1 MPKAVGEAQGK
12 ISGRIIIEQLIRNM
26 ELGQFEMGYSI
37 LTPCIFSLYLHPDD
51 YARLTGVFDLIRE
64 DAKKGAGGQAGATER
79 QAASGLGALRGAKDR
94 KPYKIAGK
102 DWTFEFFPDSEGVVP
117 LGDVE
122 IHSELN
128 ETPQPGYHGTKTT
141 LLDREPSVGAI
152 TGRTAG
158 PAAFGRHEHGES
170 RRSGDTRRSAMKT
183 TPVRSSFLMTQDEI
197 SVGRGGDD
205 AQVSLALYTNDEV
218 SREHLRVRRDADA
231 RSAFVIVDKSMN
243 GTWLNGKRLAR
254 GVEET
259 LPPKSQISV
268 AEVITLQFEARCMIA
283 SPTSPT
289 FRSCFCS
296 WDSRSLSW

>member
-1 MPKAVGEAQGK
+1 MPIGEAQGK

-51 YARLTGVFDLIRE
+51 YARLAGVFELIRE
-64 DAKKGAGGQAGATER
+64 DARKALAGRLAQLNAKPL
-79 QAASGLGALRGAKDR
+79 GLGALRGAKNR
-94 KPYKIAGK
+94 KPYKIASK

-141 LLDREPSVGAI
+141 LLDREPSVGGI
-152 TGRTAG
+152 TGRAG
-158 PAAFGRHEHGES
+158 GARPETREMGE
-170 RRSGDTRRSAMKT
+170 RTGDRVYAEIHYEDDSG
-183 TPVRSSFLMTQDEI
+183 PQLYLMTQDEI
-197 SVGRGGDD
+197 SVGRGGDG

-218 SREHLRVRRDADA
+218 SREHLRVRRDPVQK
-231 RSAFVIVDKSMN
+231 RFVIVDKSMN

-259 LPPKSQISV
+259 LPAKAQISV
-268 AEVITLQFEARCMIA
+268 AEVITLQFEGKQ
-283 SPTSPT
+283 
-289 FRSCFCS
+289 
-296 WDSRSLSW
+296 

>member
-1 MPKAVGEAQGK
+1 MPKAAGEAQGK

-37 LTPCIFSLYLHPDD
+37 LTPCLFSLYLHPDD

-64 DAKKGAGGQAGATER
+64 DAKKALSSRLGQLNAKPALGFVGR
-79 QAASGLGALRGAKDR
+79 RSGKDR
-94 KPYKIAGK
+94 KPYKIACK

-141 LLDREPSVGAI
+141 LLDREPSVGSI
-152 TGRTAG
+152 TGRIAG
-158 PAAFGRHEHGES
+158 VRPETRESGE
-170 RRSGDTRRSAMKT
+170 RVFAEIRYEDDSG
-183 TPVRSSFLMTQDEI
+183 PQLFLMTQEEI
-197 SVGRGGDD
+197 SVGRGGDE

-218 SREHLRVRRDADA
+218 SREHLRVRRDPA
-231 RSAFVIVDKSMN
+231 RRRFVIVDQSMN

-254 GVEET
+254 GVEEV
-259 LPPKSQISV
+259 LPPKAQINV
-268 AEVITLQFEARCMIA
+268 AEVITLQFEARPMEGR
-283 SPTSPT
+283 P
-289 FRSCFCS
+289 
-296 WDSRSLSW
+296 